1 MINFVGTATRRTD
14 GGVTAAAALIGCAV
28 DALLAD
34 IQVEASSSGFDD
46 ERRPKALFEP
56 HIFFRNLQG
65 VTRDRAVSAGLAY
78 PRWGTKPYPHD
89 SYERIAAAMAID
101 EEAALRSTSWGLPQI
116 LGENHAAAG
125 YPSAAAMVT
134 AFVAGGEDEH
144 LAAMAHFIVA
154 SPHMRAALVAKDW
167 PSFARL
173 YNGPATKGYD
183 IRLAEAYAHQVG
195 IHPGDANAHLAAR
208 ATQVSARTD
217 EAVGATLAGG
227 SILAASLAAGTSLTW
242 LVLGIAAGAIVATA
256 ALRLRATIF
265 AKRGAAFAA
274 TAVPAAVIAAPPSAP
289 APALLPT
296 PAN

>member
-1 MINFVGTATRRTD
+1 MLNFTGTATKRTD
-14 GGVTAAAALIGCAV
+14 GGVAAAAALIGCAV

-34 IQVEASSSGFDD
+34 IQVEASCSGFDD
-46 ERRPKALFEP
+46 EHRPKALFEP
-56 HIFFRNLQG
+56 HIFHRNLQG
-65 VTRDRAVSAGLAY
+65 DKRDRAVASGLAY
-78 PRWGTKPYPHD
+78 PRWGAKPYPHD
-89 SYERIAAAMAID
+89 SYGRIAAAMAID

-125 YPSAAAMVT
+125 YPSATAMVT

-183 IRLAEAYAHQVG
+183 TRLAEAYAHQVG

-208 ATQVSARTD
+208 AAQASTNTN
-217 EAVGATLAGG
+217 EAVGVTLAGG
-227 SILAASLAAGTSLTW
+227 GILAASLAADTALSW
-242 LVLGIAAGAIVATA
+242 LVLGVAIAAIAATI
-256 ALRLRATIF
+256 ALLLRASVF

-274 TAVPAAVIAAPPSAP
+274 ISGVPGGVSIPSGTAAIASS
-289 APALLPT
+289 
-296 PAN
+296 N

>member
-1 MINFVGTATRRTD
+1 MLNFTGPATKRTD
-14 GGVTAAAALIGCAV
+14 GGVAAAAALIGCPV

-56 HIFFRNLQG
+56 HIFFRNLASDA
-65 VTRDRAVSAGLAY
+65 RDRAVKAGLAY
-78 PRWGTKPYPHD
+78 PRWGTVPYPHD
-89 SYERIAAAMAID
+89 SYPRIAAALAID
-101 EEAALRSTSWGLPQI
+101 AEAALRATSWGLPQI

-125 YPSAAAMVT
+125 YPSASAMVT

-183 IRLAEAYAHQVG
+183 TRLAEAYAHLAA

-208 ATQVSARTD
+208 AARSSTRTD

-227 SILAASLAAGTSLTW
+227 TLAVGSLAGGTSLTW
-242 LVLGIAAGAIVATA
+242 LVLGLAVAALAATVALALRVAT
-256 ALRLRATIF
+256 F
-265 AKRGAAFAA
+265 ARRGTAFAA
-274 TAVPAAVIAAPPSAP
+274 AGRP
-289 APALLPT
+289 PT
-296 PAN
+296 PLSPPVAPVVAATAS

>member
-1 MINFVGTATRRTD
+1 MINFAGTATKRTD
-14 GGVTAAAALIGCAV
+14 GGVAAAAALIGCAV

-65 VTRDRAVSAGLAY
+65 DKRSRAVAAGLAY
-78 PRWGTKPYPHD
+78 SRWGAKPYPHD
-89 SYERIAAAMAID
+89 SYPRIAAAMAID
-101 EEAALRSTSWGLPQI
+101 AEAALRSTSWGLPQI
-116 LGENHAAAG
+116 LGENHVAAG
-125 YPSAAAMVT
+125 YPSASAMVT

-183 IRLAEAYAHQVG
+183 TRLAEAYAHLVG
-195 IHPGDANAHLAAR
+195 IHPGDLNDHLAASAIR
-208 ATQVSARTD
+208 ASTKAD

-227 SILAASLAAGTSLTW
+227 SVVAASLAAGTSLTW
-242 LVLGIAAGAIVATA
+242 LVLGVAAAAIAVTMALLLRATAFTTKAATFATKGAPPVAPSNPPGGATA
-256 ALRLRATIF
+256 AL
-265 AKRGAAFAA
+265 
-274 TAVPAAVIAAPPSAP
+274 APSS
-289 APALLPT
+289 
-296 PAN
+296 